1 MHNKMAQITVRHT
14 VKIDKHSEFNFGN
27 ILESGLQE
35 NQDDP

>member
-1 MHNKMAQITVRHT
+1 MHNQMAQVTVHHT
-14 VKIDKHSEFNFGN
+14 VKIDKLSEFNLGN